1 MSCEW
6 FLPRRPMSRPPV
18 RAGMQP
24 LRGFGRDP
32 QMRGSN
38 RGCITLTA
46 RGESILAT
54 T

>member
-1 MSCEW
+1 MSGFGIFHEH
-6 FLPRRPMSRPPV
+6 PSSRPHE

-24 LRGFGRDP
+24 LRGFGSDP

-38 RGCITLTA
+38 RGRITLTV